1 VITPFTAAVQAAT
14 AHPYPLIRGGGLFL
28 MCVGAGFLLCWIF
41 PKHWIPFAIGGGI
54 AGFIA
59 SGLSALLPKI
69 GTIHPIH
76 IIALVG
82 SMVLEM
88 GLLYL
93 AITKYKDAGQRKL
106 LMAILFV
113 VGVHFIP
120 MGLAHGPLIAILGV
134 LCCLNAAIG
143 FRANNVAWQAF
154 GVLDALLKLGFGFWM
169 FAFYPAFTYFS

>member
-1 VITPFTAAVQAAT
+1 MITLLDTAALD
-14 AHPYPLIRGGGLFL
+14 HPYPLIRGGGLFL

-41 PKHWIPFAIGGGI
+41 PKHWIPFAIGGGV

-69 GTIHPIH
+69 GTIAPVH

-88 GLLYL
+88 GLIYL
-93 AITKYKDAGQRKL
+93 AITRYKDAGTRKL

-113 VGVHFIP
+113 VGLHFIP
-120 MGLAHGPLIAILGV
+120 MGLAHGPLILTLGV
-134 LCCLNAAIG
+134 LCCLNAFVG
-143 FRANNVAWQAF
+143 FQASRVDWRVF
-154 GVLDALLKLGFGFWM
+154 GVLDALLKLGFGLWM
-169 FAFYPAFTYFS
+169 FLAYPAFTYPF